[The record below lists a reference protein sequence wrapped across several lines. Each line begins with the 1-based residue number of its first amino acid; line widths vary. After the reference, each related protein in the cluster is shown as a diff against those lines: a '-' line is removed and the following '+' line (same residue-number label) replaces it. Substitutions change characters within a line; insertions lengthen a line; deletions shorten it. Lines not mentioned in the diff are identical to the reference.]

1 MDLDSQ
7 GAGPG
12 NGRPSLPSRPVPGQ
26 SPFDRNSPSPQF
38 VRSVNEFGMYPA
50 ALERQTFSPSLSSI
64 GAAGYQDPGND
75 GLHQRLENPYSSDR
89 NGFIGFG
96 GNTAGSV
103 WPLISDEINLRGARR

>member
-38 VRSVNEFGMYPA
+38 VRSANEFGMYPA

-75 GLHQRLENPYSSDR
+75 GLQQRLENPYSSDR